1 MAKKLRRAFTIV
13 ELVIVIAVIAIL
25 AAVLIPTF
33 TSLIQKANVS
43 NDTQIVREMN
53 TALSMGE
60 ADGRPEDMGDVLNVL
75 SEYGGFDMAKLNPS
89 TDGYLYVW
97 EKTSNQILLMD
108 DKGAVAFNVK
118 DYDESNWE
126 LYVPVANTQTAEA
139 ICAYVTEVGVYVS
152 EDMTYD
158 FNLKNVV
165 PFQVADG
172 KTLTGNVTMVGTNAI
187 TTSVS
192 GNIVGTLTIDNANA
206 EVSHAG
212 TINAVDIKAVK
223 SSSYHEYGTVKES
236 FAVSNG
242 RVVIEESANVSQIS
256 VPADATNVKIQ
267 SNSLQNIVVVAE
279 SSDVVLENGTGKL
292 FLDGSAA
299 DAVADK
305 NQNSES
311 MVTKTVVSDLAT
323 LKSVMQQDAYVFL
336 SQNLVFDTADIIT
349 IPAGVAVVLDMNG
362 KSITCTESFNGRP
375 FINEGTMTIKGNGT
389 IDTSMS
395 TVDGLGAVNNKG
407 YLLIENGTFRG
418 MKYAGGSVIR
428 NTGTEA
434 LLVVNDGTFEG
445 AVGAIY
451 NEGKATLNGGN
462 YIGETCSRCNS
473 SSWAYTIRNVLK
485 DSYMVING
493 GTYTGIQGAVSASI
507 GTLIVN
513 DGYFKSV
520 ACETHG
526 TAATFYALYAAGE
539 YGEVRCIINGGTFET
554 EGRVTAV
561 SIGNDNTGGDGV
573 INAQAT
579 AEIYGGTFIAPEG
592 VPAIIGAKNTGDPI
606 IFGGK
611 FTSEILDRYLI
622 SGYVCVE
629 EDGYYVVKAQA

>member
-126 LYVPVANTQTAEA
+126 LYVPVANTQSAEA
-139 ICAYVTEVGVYVS
+139 ICAYVTEVGVYVT

-192 GNIVGTLTIDNANA
+192 GNIVGMLTIDNANA
-206 EVSHAG
+206 EVSHEG
-212 TINAVDIKAVK
+212 TVNAVDIKAVK

-242 RVVIEESANVSQIS
+242 RVVIEESANISQIS
-256 VPADATNVKIQ
+256 VPAGATNVKIQ
-267 SNSLQNIVVVAE
+267 SNSLQNVIVVAE
-279 SSDVVLENGTGKL
+279 SSDVTLENGSGKL

-299 DAVADK
+299 SAVADK
-305 NQNSES
+305 NQSSES
-311 MVTKTVVSDLAT
+311 MVTKTSVADLST
-323 LKSVMQQDAYVFL
+323 LKNALQQNSYLVL
-336 SQNLVFDTADIIT
+336 TQNLVFDTIDIVT
-349 IPAGVAVVLDMNG
+349 IPSGVSVVLDLNG
-362 KSITCTESFNGRP
+362 KSITCTESFKGRP
-375 FINEGTMTIKGNGT
+375 FVNEGVLTVRGNGT

-395 TVDGLGAVNNKG
+395 ENGGLGAINNKG

-418 MKYAGGSVIR
+418 ATYASGSCIR
-428 NTGTEA
+428 NTGEDA
-434 LLVVNDGTFEG
+434 VLVVNDGIFET
-445 AVGAIY
+445 ATCAIY
-451 NEGKATLNGGN
+451 NEGRATLNNGVYQGK
-462 YIGETCSRCNS
+462 TCSQCNGDVWS
-473 SSWAYTIRNVLK
+473 YTIRNSTVN
-485 DSYMVING
+485 SYMVING
-493 GTYTGIQGAVSASI
+493 GTFTGVQGAVSASI

-513 DGYFKSV
+513 DGNFKTI
-520 ACETHG
+520 ACEAHG
-526 TAATFYALYAAGE
+526 TSATFYALYAAGE
-539 YGEVRCIINGGTFET
+539 NGEVRCIINGGTFET
-554 EGRVTAV
+554 EGKYSAV
-561 SIGNDNTGGDGV
+561 LIGNDNTSGDGG

-611 FTSEILDRYLI
+611 FTSEIMDQYLI